1 MLEIDKLYID
11 GSLFKVVDNDAPVFS
26 WSVLSY
32 GKDLYQKSFRLDL
45 FERGTSVLS
54 LEPFWSAEKETKE
67 QSIKYDGPPL
77 GEGKSYMA
85 MLVVTDNLGRT
96 SKHYSRTFVNG
107 RLTWD
112 AEWIAVTEDRKEAVV
127 EFRHEFDVEKD
138 IKECVLFVCGI
149 GYHRAYVNGQ
159 VVMGGVLAP
168 SVSNYNKT
176 CYYEVL
182 DVDLRNLRH
191 GRNEISVIVGE
202 GWRRINTLQMG
213 YTASFTGMPQLTAMM
228 KLTFTDGSEE
238 WIKTNDNWKW
248 RFTPYVS
255 CTIFGGS
262 VYDERAFDTEDKDVL
277 VVDPPGGIMRPDILE
292 PINEQKTYRPK
303 SIFCPEEG
311 VYVIDFGQ
319 NIAGYCH
326 IKLPAFMESGQEIVI
341 RHAEELDE
349 NGNLYTAPLREA
361 AQTDK
366 FVSKGAIYEGQ
377 WFSPMFT
384 YHGFRYVEVTGV
396 EFLKKEDIYA
406 VSIYNSIDK
415 ESFFT
420 SGSPMLNQVH
430 QNALMTERSN
440 IHSLLTDCPQRD
452 ERMAWLNDATVR
464 FQALPYCFNINRIF
478 VKTIRD
484 VINDQ
489 VDGMITCT
497 APFVY
502 GQRPADPVCS
512 SFLIA
517 GLEHYMA
524 TGGTDILEEAYESFK
539 AWEEYLLSR
548 SDNYI
553 VNYSYYGDWASP
565 SYACM
570 SEEFAVSK
578 VTPGELMSTG
588 YSYLNCKM
596 LHEFALI
603 LDKEEDAEYF
613 KEVMEKIKEA
623 FVEKWF
629 DKESCIVAAGSHA
642 SQAFPLWLGIIP
654 EEYRQKVCDV
664 LRNDLVQ
671 NNYQFTT
678 GNLCTR
684 YMLEVLTQ
692 YGYVDDAYEI
702 MTKETYPSIGYMIQ
716 NEATTVWERFELK
729 KNPGMN
735 SHNHPMYGSV
745 YYWFYAYILGIK
757 PSEKAFDVVDIK
769 PYFPS
774 KLLSAHG
781 EVETIKGKI
790 SVRWANRYGNIHL
803 YVTVPFGVTANVY
816 LKDDEVVTVN
826 SGCHYF
832 KI

>member
-1 MLEIDKLYID
+1 MLVIDKLYVD

-32 GKDLYQKSFRLDL
+32 GKDLFQKSFQLDV
-45 FERGTSVLS
+45 FDRGTSVLS
-54 LEPFWSAEKETKE
+54 LEPYWSVTKESKE

-77 GEGKSYMA
+77 KEGKSYMV

-96 SKHYSRTFVNG
+96 SKPYYRTFVNG
-107 RLTWD
+107 RVDWD
-112 AEWIAVTEDRKEAVV
+112 AEWIAATEDRKEAVV
-127 EFRHEFDVEKD
+127 EYRHEFGIEKNVR
-138 IKECVLFVCGI
+138 ECTLFVCGI

-159 VVMGGVLAP
+159 EVKGGVLAP

-182 DVDLRNLRH
+182 DVDLRNLVN
-191 GRNEISVIVGE
+191 GKNEISIFVGD

-213 YTASFTGMPQLTAMM
+213 YTASFTGAPCLTAMM
-228 KLTFTDGSEE
+228 RLTYTDGTEE
-238 WIKTNDNWKW
+238 WIKTNESWKW

-255 CTIFGGS
+255 CTVFGGS
-262 VYDERAFDTEDKDVL
+262 VYDERVMDLEEKAVK
-277 VVDPPGGIMRPDILE
+277 VVDSPGGVLRPDILE
-292 PINEQKTYRPK
+292 PIVEKEIYRPK
-303 SIFCPEEG
+303 SIYCSEDG
-311 VYVIDFGQ
+311 VFVVDFGQ

-326 IKLPAFMESGQEIVI
+326 IKLPAFMEAGQELVLK
-341 RHAEELDE
+341 HAEELDE
-349 NGNLYTAPLREA
+349 DGNLYTAPLRDA

-366 FVSKGAIYEGQ
+366 FISKGAIYEGK
-377 WFSPMFT
+377 WFSPIFT
-384 YHGFRYVEVTGV
+384 YHGFRYVSVTGV
-396 EFLKKEDIYA
+396 EFLNVEDIYA
-406 VSIYNSIDK
+406 VSVYNDLDK

-420 SGSPMLNQVH
+420 SGSAILNQVH
-430 QNALMTERSN
+430 KNARMTERAN
-440 IHSLLTDCPQRD
+440 MHSLLTDCPQRD

-464 FQALPYCFNINRIF
+464 FQATPYCFNTNRMF
-478 VKTIRD
+478 VKTVRD
-484 VINDQ
+484 IINDQ
-489 VDGMITCT
+489 ENGMITCT

-512 SFLIA
+512 SFLVA
-517 GLEHYMA
+517 GFEHYMA
-524 TGGTDILEEAYESFK
+524 TGSRDLLEEAYDSFK

-588 YSYLNCKM
+588 YSYFNCKL
-596 LHEFALI
+596 LHEFARI
-603 LDKEEDAEYF
+603 LNREEDAEYF
-613 KEVMEKIKEA
+613 KNTMERIRMA
-623 FVEKWF
+623 FLDKWF
-629 DKESCIVAAGSHA
+629 DKETCIVATGSHA
-642 SQAFPLWLGIIP
+642 CQTFPLWLGIIP

-664 LRNDLVQ
+664 LRKDLVESS
-671 NNYQFTT
+671 YKFTT

-702 MTKETYPSIGYMIQ
+702 LTKETYPSIGYMIQ

-735 SHNHPMYGSV
+735 SHNHPMYATV
-745 YYWFYAYILGIK
+745 YYWFYACVLGIR
-757 PSEKAFDVVDIK
+757 PGEKGYEVVDIH
-769 PYFPS
+769 PYYPS

-803 YVTVPFGVTANVY
+803 YVTIPFGVTANVY
-816 LKDDEVVTVN
+816 LKDDEVVRVG

-832 KI
+832 RI